1 MKQASSIIYS
11 GVAYSRSGLQVLTG
25 LFPDY
30 RGFNLIISN
39 VPGSHQPLYWQG
51 AKLQALYPASIVLN
65 DQAMNITLCTYVDKI
80 EFCIVTCSQIL
91 PHSQR
96 LLAYMEEELK
106 QFESL
111 MNN

>member
-1 MKQASSIIYS
+1 MEGNSPGEQARR
-11 GVAYSRSGLQVLTG
+11 AL
-25 LFPDY
+25 
-30 RGFNLIISN
+30 
-39 VPGSHQPLYWQG
+39 
-51 AKLQALYPASIVLN
+51 KLQALYPASIVLN

-111 MNN
+111 ISN